1 MAQKLTETLKTV
13 EKTVQQVPESI
24 ECLEKRYSNGQT
36 LENEVDNIIKSAK

>member
-24 ECLEKRYSNGQT
+24 ICLEKRYTGQNM
-36 LENEVDNIIKSAK
+36 ENEVENIIKSAK